1 MSAPFEQIRALLF
14 NAKAHTPFEVPVELS
29 IDTKLGLA
37 FKCTSGRVE
46 HQVVIFSCLNR
57 AFAFARN
64 PVSVVAEWAELFAL
78 AVIRVE
84 VETARAFVV
93 DAVAAAGSWVPVSV
107 QAALVPEACAA
118 ACFGVQVVTGR
129 ARLRQTGA
137 LAGHLVILPA
147 NCTVTWVEV
156 STLTS
161 F

>member
-1 MSAPFEQIRALLF
+1 MSVPFEQIRALLF
-14 NAKAHTPFEVPVELS
+14 DAKTHALIEVPVELR

-84 VETARAFVV
+84 VETARAVVV
-93 DAVAAAGSWVPVSV
+93 DAVAATGSWVPVSV
-107 QAALVPEACAA
+107 
-118 ACFGVQVVTGR
+118 
-129 ARLRQTGA
+129 
-137 LAGHLVILPA
+137 
-147 NCTVTWVEV
+147 
-156 STLTS
+156 
-161 F
+161 